1 MILDILRY
9 LMWLVVSDSDTE
21 PYQLHSLPSIGGA
34 RCHKGPKISVPSPL
48 SPQESFDPPNWNM
61 NHQKSVKLGDPL
73 KDKCITVALGPFESK
88 VDHLYIAIAVGPLLK

>member
-1 MILDILRY
+1 
-9 LMWLVVSDSDTE
+9 
-21 PYQLHSLPSIGGA
+21 
-34 RCHKGPKISVPSPL
+34 
-48 SPQESFDPPNWNM
+48 M